1 MTKFDAVEPLINILS
16 ELVDGPP
23 MVSAYVLN
31 ACDAGL
37 LKSLNGL
44 SAKDASAIPPNGG
57 ASIAAHVDHL
67 CYGFE
72 LLNRWSKGEEP
83 FATADYAA
91 SWDRIAVSNSEWRE
105 RIHSLTREIE
115 TWRESM
121 KNLRDLTATEQ
132 NGVVASVVHLA
143 YHFGAIRQINRGLR
157 GPSAREAIET
167 DLDPEQLG

>member
-1 MTKFDAVEPLINILS
+1 MTRFDAVGPLINILS

-23 MVSAYVLN
+23 VASAYVLN
-31 ACDAGL
+31 AGDAGL
-37 LKSLNGL
+37 LKSLHGL

-67 CYGFE
+67 RYGFE
-72 LLNRWSKGEEP
+72 LLNRWSRGEEP

-105 RIHSLTREIE
+105 RIDSLTREME
-115 TWRESM
+115 TWKESM

-167 DLDPEQLG
+167 NLDPEQLG